1 MPWEIKKTMNKKVN
15 GKLKRNVEMLFE
27 ISAFRRIDRTW
38 KQFFGQEVSNDAEHT
53 FRVAWIALTLARY
66 EEGVNYE
73 KLLKMALL
81 HDLAESRTGDATS
94 LQKKYTK
101 RKEFEAVRD
110 IFSGTVH
117 EKEMTEL
124 FEEYEKREIIEAML
138 VKDADHLDVDLE
150 LREMGVKGSPLEK
163 MWSSY
168 RKGEMRSHLHTR
180 QARELQKAIM
190 SANPHDWHLSSLYE
204 QKKLCKRDKKT
215 RAVGRKFNHD

>member
-1 MPWEIKKTMNKKVN
+1 
-15 GKLKRNVEMLFE
+15 MLFE
-27 ISAFRRIDRTW
+27 ISAFRRIDRMW

-53 FRVAWIALTLARY
+53 FRVAWIALTLAQY
-66 EEGVNYE
+66 EEEGVNYE

-101 RKEFEAVRD
+101 RKELEAVRD

-124 FEEYEKREIIEAML
+124 FEEYEKRKTIESRL

-168 RKGEMRSHLHTR
+168 RKGEARSHLHTK
-180 QARELQKAIM
+180 QAKELQKAIM
-190 SANPHDWHLSSLYE
+190 NANPHGWHLSPS
-204 QKKLCKRDKKT
+204 
-215 RAVGRKFNHD
+215 

>member
-1 MPWEIKKTMNKKVN
+1 
-15 GKLKRNVEMLFE
+15 MLFE
-27 ISAFRRIDRTW
+27 ISAVRRIDRTW

-101 RKEFEAVRD
+101 RKELEAVRD

-124 FEEYEKREIIEAML
+124 FEEYEKRETIEARL

-163 MWSSY
+163 LWSSY
-168 RKGEMRSHLHTR
+168 RKGEARSHLHTKR
-180 QARELQKAIM
+180 AKELQKAM
-190 SANPHDWHLSSLYE
+190 ALLNNSHPHSSVLLL
-204 QKKLCKRDKKT
+204 Q
-215 RAVGRKFNHD
+215 